1 MQEISIESGLL
12 RYLSVQDVMRI
23 LNEALEVEFPQILF
37 TGEISQL
44 TQAQSG
50 HIYFT
55 VKDER
60 AQVSCA
66 LWAGVA
72 RSLKCKPRVG
82 MTVKCHGRPSLYGQ
96 TGRFQIIVNKLIEAG
111 EGELQQ
117 RFLELKQR
125 LEQEG
130 LFSPE
135 RKRPIPFLPKGI
147 GVVTSRTGAVIH
159 DMMVKIHERFPSV
172 PVYLSDTRVQGEG
185 VAKEIA
191 NAIRKI
197 DASELVDVIIV
208 ARGGGSLEDLWQF
221 NEEEVVR
228 AVFACRK
235 PVVSGVGHEV
245 DTTLCDLVADVRAPT
260 PTAAAELVVPRRID
274 LLERVDHLSSR
285 LEDSDRW
292 FQPMV
297 QRVDDLLLRLQTR
310 FRGIYKESELR
321 VRVAGAALAKI
332 KPLAVIELRKQ
343 KLAGLERDL
352 LGFTKG
358 RCRELDRN
366 LKVLQARL
374 VQGLGLVDCADYEQK
389 IRSLA
394 LRLAQNTERRLEF
407 KREKLGGL
415 ERRLASVSPE
425 VVLSRGYGI
434 ISKGGTYLSSST
446 EICEGDAISITMRD
460 GVLDATVKAKTIQ

>member
-1 MQEISIESGLL
+1 
-12 RYLSVQDVMRI
+12 
-23 LNEALEVEFPQILF
+23 
-37 TGEISQL
+37 
-44 TQAQSG
+44 
-50 HIYFT
+50 
-55 VKDER
+55 
-60 AQVSCA
+60 
-66 LWAGVA
+66 
-72 RSLKCKPRVG
+72 
-82 MTVKCHGRPSLYGQ
+82 
-96 TGRFQIIVNKLIEAG
+96 
-111 EGELQQ
+111 
-117 RFLELKQR
+117 
-125 LEQEG
+125 
-130 LFSPE
+130 
-135 RKRPIPFLPKGI
+135 
-147 GVVTSRTGAVIH
+147 
-159 DMMVKIHERFPSV
+159 
-172 PVYLSDTRVQGEG
+172 
-185 VAKEIA
+185 
-191 NAIRKI
+191 
-197 DASELVDVIIV
+197 
-208 ARGGGSLEDLWQF
+208 
-221 NEEEVVR
+221 
-228 AVFACRK
+228 
-235 PVVSGVGHEV
+235 
-245 DTTLCDLVADVRAPT
+245 
-260 PTAAAELVVPRRID
+260 
-274 LLERVDHLSSR
+274 
-285 LEDSDRW
+285 
-292 FQPMV
+292 MV

-310 FRGIYKESELR
+310 FRGIYKESELL